1 MSEEQFVLILNM
13 LNKCFFKHPKSP
25 IVDRFLKK
33 ENAYFCS
40 DFFVHKIS
48 SVYILYKQDV
58 HASQTKALDKKEE
71 KEEKIKLQCLKE
83 KGKKSCLH

>member
-1 MSEEQFVLILNM
+1 M
-13 LNKCFFKHPKSP
+13 
-25 IVDRFLKK
+25 KK

-83 KGKKSCLH
+83 KGKKSYYTKLLLLSQVLDYQ